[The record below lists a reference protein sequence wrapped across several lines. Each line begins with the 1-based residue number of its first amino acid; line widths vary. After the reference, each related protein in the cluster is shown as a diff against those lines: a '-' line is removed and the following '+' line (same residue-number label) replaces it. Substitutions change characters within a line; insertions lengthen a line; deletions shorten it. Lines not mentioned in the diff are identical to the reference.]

1 MTINKNYI
9 NFIKDI
15 TSPKWEYGNKI
26 FYFVISICF
35 TIIAYYHLN
44 IGPLMSTDS
53 IGYSESGDILIKLN
67 FNLLDYYSQKT
78 ISKINPSYIYTV
90 PVILISL
97 LKYFFGDGWQFA
109 FMTVNLI
116 LILFSLVIFSKIL
129 LLLKVRPLIISLS
142 LPILVLSIDLLHWPR
157 YVLTDTIFSFLVMLI
172 IYIITK
178 SIISNKIYYF
188 VLIFVATLLFLTRP
202 TSIPF
207 IFAFI
212 FFIALSK
219 IQFNYSPKIILL
231 FIILLFILTPF
242 VFAVF
247 YQLMNNYLINNP
259 QAFFLIDM
267 VKSGIIIHDRP
278 NTWVDPPNTFFDVL
292 YIYFLR
298 LLYFFNPYAKSFS
311 DIHIILNSIQTF
323 YIFLSIVVWSFL
335 GLNFKVFNKIVFLI
349 LLISFCT
356 SAFHAFTLI
365 DYDWRYRFPI
375 IMPLLIIFPLSFEIF
390 LRKICYRNF

>member
-1 MTINKNYI
+1 MK
-9 NFIKDI
+9 KI
-15 TSPKWEYGNKI
+15 TSPSWKYGNKV
-26 FYFVISICF
+26 FYSSLIICF
-35 TIIAYYHLN
+35 LIIAYYNIN
-44 IGPLMSTDS
+44 IGPLIATDS
-53 IGYSESGDILIKLN
+53 LKYAASADFLIKLN

-78 ISKINPSYIYTV
+78 ISKINPSYIYTI
-90 PVILISL
+90 PVILISFT
-97 LKYFFGDGWQFA
+97 KYFFGDNWQFA
-109 FMTVNLI
+109 FMIINI
-116 LILFSLVIFSKIL
+116 IFFFFSLIIFSRIL
-129 LLLKVRPLIISLS
+129 LFLKVRPLIISLS

-188 VLIFVATLLFLTRP
+188 VLIFIATLLFLTRP

-212 FFIALSK
+212 FFISISK
-219 IQFNYSPKIILL
+219 TRFSYNPKLTLL
-231 FIILLFILTPF
+231 FVLSLFILTPF
-242 VFAVF
+242 ILASLN
-247 YQLMNNYLINNP
+247 QLMNSYLINNP

-267 VKSGIIIHDRP
+267 VKSGMIIHDRP
-278 NTWVDPPNTFFDVL
+278 NTWVDPPNTFFDVV

-335 GLNFKVFNKIVFLI
+335 GSNFKVFNQIVFLI

-390 LRKICYRNF
+390 LRKICSRNF